1 MKRVQQELI
10 VGGTRGVHGRVATRL
25 AEVAARY
32 GVTLLIR
39 RGDEVVDCSSIL
51 DVLALALSMG
61 AEVCLTAE
69 GDQAKD
75 AMMAAVQL
83 LITEDEVDH
92 G

>member
-1 MKRVQQELI
+1 MSQVQQELI
-10 VGGTRGVHGRVATRL
+10 VGAARGVHGRVATRL

-32 GVTLLIR
+32 GVMLLIR

-51 DVLALALSMG
+51 DVLALALTMG
-61 AEVCLTAE
+61 SEICLTAE

-75 AMMAAVQL
+75 AMAAAMQL
-83 LITEDEVDH
+83 LIAEDEIDH

>member
-1 MKRVQQELI
+1 MNSVHQELI
-10 VGGTRGVHGRVATRL
+10 VGGARGVHGRVATRL

-51 DVLALALSMG
+51 DVLALALTMG
-61 AEVCLTAE
+61 AKVGLSAE
-69 GDQAKD
+69 GEQAKD
-75 AMMAAVQL
+75 AMAAAAQL
-83 LITEDEVDH
+83 LISEDESDH

>member
-10 VGGTRGVHGRVATRL
+10 IGGVRGVHGRVATRL

-51 DVLALALSMG
+51 DVLALALTMG

-69 GDQAKD
+69 GDQANE
-75 AMMAAVQL
+75 AMVAAAQL

>member
-1 MKRVQQELI
+1 
-10 VGGTRGVHGRVATRL
+10 
-25 AEVAARY
+25 
-32 GVTLLIR
+32 
-39 RGDEVVDCSSIL
+39 
-51 DVLALALSMG
+51 MG

-83 LITEDEVDH
+83 LITGDEIDH